1 MPLGTTLGVENVLGV
16 DPPDADKVK
25 EYAEF
30 TAADRPL
37 EGVVIDRA
45 EDIVNVAAEEVA
57 VAVVPF
63 KLFVTTTV

>member
-1 MPLGTTLGVENVLGV
+1 L
-16 DPPDADKVK
+16 
-25 EYAEF
+25 

-63 KLFVTTTV
+63 KLFVTITVYSPASAVAVGLIV

>member
-1 MPLGTTLGVENVLGV
+1 
-16 DPPDADKVK
+16 
-25 EYAEF
+25 
-30 TAADRPL
+30 
-37 EGVVIDRA
+37 VIDRA